1 MNAPFTV
8 PADQLPDCL
17 RRDNLTGPYFPGAS
31 RGMLAAVI
39 TLCVI
44 FVLTSFNRL
53 NHTDLWGHLD
63 FGRWIVQH
71 QALPA
76 YDPFAAQ
83 PSQTPVLHAAWL
95 SQVIGYC
102 VQQTFGNEGLVF
114 GHALL
119 VTLAA
124 GVSMLAVV
132 RRGVPVHFAAVA
144 GAGMFLLDLPIV
156 GTIRPQLFGQLGA
169 ALVLLACVELPT
181 RRHPLFWLPLV
192 GMLWANLHGS
202 ILMGLAILGCYALG
216 IAYQVLRDSGY
227 TVTKSISDA
236 RLARA
241 LLALLLLLAGA
252 CINPHGP
259 LLLPRI
265 LFFGEHAALSYISE
279 WKSLAPNSL
288 TGGLLIVSLIATA
301 CLWKLGA
308 RRFELHEFLLLALFA
323 LATLSAIRMMAWWA
337 VVWPWVAVPHLAAA
351 WEKFRRDRGIAE
363 PPDEPVATR
372 TLIAMG
378 CVFAA
383 AIIAPP
389 SYSLVTGR
397 TRGEVPVAVHETPV
411 HLADQ
416 ASRLNLAGNF
426 AAPMDWADYLVW
438 TSEGRL
444 KPLIYGHVHLSRPET
459 FEDYRKVFRGDEVW
473 LHILRNHHVRY
484 LLVSKERNQTLANR
498 VVAEARSGLGH
509 VRIIY
514 QDRRGMIVD
523 VMPQGSPPQTA
534 VAGTSRRESGD

>member
-8 PADQLPDCL
+8 PADRLPDCL
-17 RRDNLTGPYFPGAS
+17 RRDYLTSPYFPGTS
-31 RGMLAAVI
+31 QGMLAAVV

-63 FGRWIVQH
+63 FGRWIVEH
-71 QALPA
+71 GSLPA
-76 YDPFAAQ
+76 HDPFATQ
-83 PSQTPVLHAAWL
+83 LSQIPILHAAWL
-95 SQVIGYC
+95 SQVIGYG

-124 GVSMLAVV
+124 GVLMLSVM
-132 RRGVPVHFAAVA
+132 RRGVPVRFAAVA
-144 GAGMFLLDLPIV
+144 GAAMFLLDLPIA

-169 ALVLLACVELPT
+169 ALVLLACTELPT
-181 RRHPLFWLPLV
+181 RRHPLVWLPIV

-202 ILMGLAILGCYALG
+202 ILMGLAILGCYTLG
-216 IAYQVLRDSGY
+216 VTYQVLRDNGY
-227 TVTKSISDA
+227 AISQSVFDP
-236 RLARA
+236 RLVRSVM
-241 LLALLLLLAGA
+241 ALLLLLAGA
-252 CINPHGP
+252 CVNPHGP

-279 WKSLAPNSL
+279 WKPLAPNSL
-288 TGGLLIVSLIATA
+288 TGGLLIASLIATA

-308 RRFELHEFLLLALFA
+308 RRWDVHEFLMLALFA

-351 WEKFRRDRGIAE
+351 WEKLRSERGIAE
-363 PPDEPVATR
+363 PADERMAIN
-372 TLIAMG
+372 TLIALG
-378 CVFAA
+378 CVFAG

-389 SYSLVTGR
+389 SFSLVTGR
-397 TRGEVPVAVHETPV
+397 ARGEVPVMVRETPV

-416 ASRLNLAGNF
+416 ARRLDLEGNF
-426 AAPMDWADYLVW
+426 ASPMDWADYLVW

-444 KPLIYGHVHLSRPET
+444 KPLIYGHVHLLPPET

-473 LHILRNHHVRY
+473 LHILRNHQVRY
-484 LLVSKERNQTLANR
+484 LLVSRERNKALASR
-498 VVAEARSGLGH
+498 VVAESRSELGH

-514 QDRRGMIVD
+514 QDRQGMIVD
-523 VMPQGSPPQTA
+523 VAPRLVITPTSG
-534 VAGTSRRESGD
+534 AGG